1 MNSPFARQ
9 VIQHILRT
17 EWDLLLDAGRAWN
30 QAEKDDVIPQLIII
44 TALLLKGDYREAY
57 EHHEALFSKFE
68 DGESQD
74 DPLPRT
80 LATKTGSSGA
90 NLRRGDAS
98 RLGGIFPKRW

>member
-44 TALLLKGDYREAY
+44 TALFGNGPKPAHLP
-57 EHHEALFSKFE
+57 FE
-68 DGESQD
+68 RHAEVS
-74 DPLPRT
+74 
-80 LATKTGSSGA
+80 
-90 NLRRGDAS
+90 
-98 RLGGIFPKRW
+98 